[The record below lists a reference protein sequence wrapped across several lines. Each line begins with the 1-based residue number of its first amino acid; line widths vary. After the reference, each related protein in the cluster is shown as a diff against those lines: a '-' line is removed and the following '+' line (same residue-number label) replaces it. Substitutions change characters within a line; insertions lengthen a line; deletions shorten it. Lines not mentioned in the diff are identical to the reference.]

1 MSLDYILLGLLRQP
15 ASGYDL
21 KAVFDQ
27 QIHYFWAAE
36 LSQIYPTLQRLE
48 AAGRLRSRSA
58 GSRRGPARRVYE
70 VTAAGR
76 RALREWLEVP
86 PELNQERNPYLA
98 QLFFMG
104 ELADLRKTERYF
116 VRLRDQIA
124 ARHEALQR
132 IERLWSA
139 ADSGFP
145 DRLPVADFHVFLT
158 LRKGLY
164 SLRAHLDWCDDSLKR
179 IRERVQREEAP
190 AAAPVRKR
198 R

>member
-48 AAGRLRSRSA
+48 EQGRLRSRSA

-70 VTAAGR
+70 ITAAGR
-76 RALREWLEVP
+76 RALREWLEAP
-86 PELNQERNPYLA
+86 PELNQERNPYLG
-98 QLFFMG
+98 QLYFMS

-124 ARHEALQR
+124 ARCEALER
-132 IERLWSA
+132 LERLWAA
-139 ADSGFP
+139 ADPGFP
-145 DRLPVADFHVFLT
+145 DRLPSADFHVFLT
-158 LRKGLY
+158 LSKGLH
-164 SLRAHLDWCDDSLKR
+164 SLRAHLKWCDDSLKR
-179 IRERVQREEAP
+179 IRERKV
-190 AAAPVRKR
+190 
-198 R
+198 